1 MKQSLLAAAL
11 LLSVAGRASAADAQ
25 DDDANAPATRLSAI
39 HVAASRAVRNE
50 YAPELGS
57 STYTLDRTTIEA
69 LPLGDST
76 PVNQVLLRAPGVV
89 QDSYG
94 QLHIRGDHANIQ
106 YRVNGVLIPSSIGGF
121 GQNLDT
127 HVVESMQLLTGALP
141 AQYGYRTAGVVEI
154 TTRTGEHVDN
164 GGSVGVTAGS
174 FGTWNPNLS
183 LHGHQGDWSYF
194 FSANY
199 LQNDVGIENP
209 TPSRT
214 PIHDHSNQR
223 NAFGLLS
230 YAIAPHAHL
239 DIMAGVTN
247 SRFDIPDNPNAR
259 PGFAYAGRDAFDARD
274 LNERQREVTRFG
286 VLALHGRIA
295 ETDYQLALSQRYSAV
310 DFHPDTVGDLMFN
323 GIASRVS
330 RGSRASGFQADF
342 STSLGD
348 SHTLGYGIYLNRE
361 KANSGNDSLVF
372 PAGPDGRQSADLP
385 VRVND
390 DQRIVGHQYTVY
402 VQDAWTPTERITI
415 NLGARADR
423 NKAYLDEGQVS
434 PRASL
439 SYRIDDDTTAH
450 VAYARYFTP
459 APTELVAPANLHLYD
474 GTTNQLSNTDD
485 HRVKAE
491 RSDYYD
497 IGIQH
502 RFSPAFT
509 VGLDAYHREARHLQD
524 EGQFGAALIY
534 LPFNYA
540 KGRIRGVELSVNYDS
555 GPWSAFFNLAQ
566 QRTKARQL
574 TSGLYN
580 FQADDL
586 AYIATHWVH
595 LDHEQRLTSSGG
607 VSYAFA
613 PEWKLAADYLF
624 GSGLR
629 RDGDGVPNGAHM
641 PGYLQLNLS
650 LAHRF
655 ADHWNARLAVI
666 NALDRGY
673 ELRDGTGIGVGA
685 PQFGPRRGYYAS
697 LERSF

>member
-1 MKQSLLAAAL
+1 MKRSLLSAAL
-11 LLSVAGRASAADAQ
+11 LLGLAGRAGAADVT
-25 DDDANAPATRLSAI
+25 DDATPQTTRLSEI
-39 HVAASRAVRNE
+39 HVAASRTARND

-57 STYTLDRTTIEA
+57 SSYTLDRTTIDA

-106 YRVNGVLIPSSIGGF
+106 YRINGVLLPTSIGGF
-121 GQNLDT
+121 GQSLDT
-127 HVVESMQLLTGALP
+127 HIVESMQLLTGALP

-154 TTRTGEHVDN
+154 TTRSGEHLDN
-164 GGSVGVTAGS
+164 GGSAGVTAGS

-183 LHGHQGDWSYF
+183 LHGHEGGWSYF
-194 FSANY
+194 FSASY
-199 LQNDVGIENP
+199 LQNDIGIENP
-209 TPSRT
+209 TSSRK
-214 PIHDHSNQR
+214 PVHDHSNQR

-230 YAIAPHAHL
+230 YAIAPHMHL

-247 SRFDIPDNPNAR
+247 NRFDIPDNPLAK
-259 PGFAYAGRDAFDARD
+259 PAFDYLGRTTFDAST
-274 LNERQREVTRFG
+274 LNERQREITRFG
-286 VLALHGRIA
+286 VLALHGRID
-295 ETDYQLALSQRYSAV
+295 ETDYQVALSQRYSGV
-310 DFHPDTVGDLMFN
+310 DFHPDDIGDLMFN
-323 GIASRVS
+323 GIASRVR
-330 RGSRASGFQADF
+330 RGSRATGLQADF

-348 SHTLGYGIYLNRE
+348 THTLSYGMYFNRE
-361 KANSGNDSLVF
+361 KATSDNDSLVF
-372 PAGPDGRQSADLP
+372 PAGPDGHQSSGIP
-385 VRVND
+385 VGIRD
-390 DQRIVGHQYTVY
+390 DQRIVGHQYTAY
-402 VQDAWTPTERITI
+402 VQDSWTPFEKLTVNI
-415 NLGARADR
+415 GARADR

-434 PRASL
+434 PRASM
-439 SYRIDDDTTAH
+439 SYRFDDDTTAH
-450 VAYARYFTP
+450 IAYARYFTP

-474 GTTNQLSNTDD
+474 DTTNQLSSTIDS
-485 HRVKAE
+485 RVKAE

-497 IGIQH
+497 IGVQH
-502 RFSPAFT
+502 RFTPALT
-509 VGLDAYHREARHLQD
+509 VGLDAYHREAKHLQD

-574 TSGLYN
+574 TSGQYN
-580 FQADDL
+580 FQPDDL

-613 PEWKLAADYLF
+613 PDWKLAADYLF

-629 RDGDGVPNGAHM
+629 RDGNGVPNGAHM
-641 PGYLQLNLS
+641 PGYFQLNASLS
-650 LAHRF
+650 HHF
-655 ADHWNARLAVI
+655 GVHWDARLAVI

-673 ELRDGTGIGVGA
+673 QLRDGTGIGVGA